1 MSKKNGQQVKT
12 EETKPV
18 NTTPE
23 EEQAPEVK
31 VKEPKQHRIFGRII
45 TIEKAEK
52 PAKEPKPNAEAPDE
66 ESKGKRF
73 LKKAGKVALIG
84 SCIIGAA
91 AAGAGAVA
99 VKNAL
104 RDEENDEDQDELAL
118 EPHEDAIEGVFTEVD
133 DEKTVENEVK
143 TE

>member
-12 EETKPV
+12 EEMKPV
-18 NTTPE
+18 DTAPE
-23 EEQAPEVK
+23 GEQAPDKE
-31 VKEPKQHRIFGRII
+31 VKEPKQHRIFGRVI

-52 PAKEPKPNAEAPDE
+52 PAKEPKPNVEANDE

-73 LKKAGKVALIG
+73 LKKVGKGLAIGGCIVA
-84 SCIIGAA
+84 AA

-104 RDEENDEDQDELAL
+104 RDEKDDEDQEEQAL
-118 EPHEDAIEGVFTEVD
+118 EPHEDVVEGVFTEVD
-133 DEKTVENEVK
+133 DEEAVENEVK